1 MKKVLL
7 DTSFI
12 LTCIKQK
19 INFFEDLKHMGIKV
33 IIPKQVQ
40 GELRGVDKSGV
51 AFKIIDQNE
60 FIEIDLKN
68 KNVDQGIIDYG
79 KKNMDVFIATL
90 DRGIKKKIE
99 NSVVIIREK
108 SRLEIR

>member
-1 MKKVLL
+1 
-7 DTSFI
+7 
-12 LTCIKQK
+12 
-19 INFFEDLKHMGIKV
+19 MGIKV